1 MIDAYEIGIQLLL
14 QEDVSAGLEVIS
26 RGLAEVDRAIAATSA
41 DLAGLGNQGGAATK
55 AVAVAVG
62 SRAKLPPASGQRPD
76 DTTEQPVTREG
87 DADRTAAPPR
97 AEIEAKPTPTVTSQ
111 VKTAAPDVQA
121 AEPSSPQ
128 QSVTDQP
135 SETVRRRPPAP
146 EQMVPASAPVRND
159 AAESARDS
167 QQVNS
172 KQAGPEEPASAVSA
186 RVEPAAPSSNSFR
199 APLARRISPLEPE
212 PRGSEKLPRAPQAL
226 TASVAQAQRSAT
238 AGGGSE
244 RERHQSVSGP
254 AARRERPVA
263 PWSGV
268 DHLGKTSETARSHDK
283 VAAPQPAGRNESE
296 SGGGTVM
303 LDGRLVGQWL
313 SEHMGRE
320 ASRPPSGTSFFDP
333 RQTPAW
339 NVSGAL

>member
-41 DLAGLGNQGGAATK
+41 DLAGLGSQGGAATK
-55 AVAVAVG
+55 AVAAAVG
-62 SRAKLPPASGQRPD
+62 SRTKLPPASGQRPD
-76 DTTEQPVTREG
+76 DITEQTVPREG

-97 AEIEAKPTPTVTSQ
+97 TEIEAKPTPTVTSQ
-111 VKTAAPDVQA
+111 VKAAAPDVQA

-128 QSVTDQP
+128 QSLTDQP

-159 AAESARDS
+159 TAEGARDS

-172 KQAGPEEPASAVSA
+172 KQAGPEAPASAVSA
-186 RVEPAAPSSNSFR
+186 RVEPAAPSSNSLG
-199 APLARRISPLEPE
+199 APMARRTSPLGPE
-212 PRGSEKLPRAPQAL
+212 SRGEKLPHAPLAL
-226 TASVAQAQRSAT
+226 TASVSQAQRSAT
-238 AGGGSE
+238 AGGRSE
-244 RERHQSVSGP
+244 RERHQSVSEP

-268 DHLGKTSETARSHDK
+268 DHPGKTSETARSHDK

-296 SGGGTVM
+296 SAGGTVM

>member
-14 QEDVSAGLEVIS
+14 QEDVSAGLEVIN

-41 DLAGLGNQGGAATK
+41 DLAGLGSQGGAATK
-55 AVAVAVG
+55 AVAAAVG

-76 DTTEQPVTREG
+76 DTIEQPVTREG
-87 DADRTAAPPR
+87 DAGRTAAPPR
-97 AEIEAKPTPTVTSQ
+97 TEIEAKPTPTVTSQ
-111 VKTAAPDVQA
+111 VKAAAPDVQA

-128 QSVTDQP
+128 QSLTDQP

-159 AAESARDS
+159 GAESARDS

-186 RVEPAAPSSNSFR
+186 RVEPAAPSSNSLG
-199 APLARRISPLEPE
+199 APLARRILPLGPE
-212 PRGSEKLPRAPQAL
+212 SRGSEKLPHAPLAL
-226 TASVAQAQRSAT
+226 TASVAQVQRSGT
-238 AGGGSE
+238 AGGRSE

-268 DHLGKTSETARSHDK
+268 DHLGQTSETARSHDK